1 MTTANKVTIGRIIL
15 VPFFVVLMLYYFR
28 HPKQELY
35 RYLAI
40 ATFLAATISDGID
53 GYLARHRGQATQLGT
68 FMDPIADKLLMF
80 SGLFL
85 LTFEFEKNPFGQHIP
100 LFLTGIVIG
109 RDVIVVAG
117 STLLYVVIGN
127 VEVKP
132 HILSKTGAVLQM
144 VCIGW
149 VLLKVNVS
157 WSVMVT
163 LWLAIAAAA
172 CVVISGLLY
181 LREGIRQ
188 FSEHPAGQPGG
199 SEAEDSGP

>member
-15 VPFFVVLMLYYFR
+15 VPFFVVQMLYYFR
-28 HPKQELY
+28 TGDELH
-35 RYLAI
+35 RYFAM
-40 ATFLAATISDGID
+40 AAFLVATISDGID
-53 GYLARHRGQATQLGT
+53 GYLARHHGQATQIGAFL
-68 FMDPIADKLLMF
+68 DPIADKLLMF

-85 LTFEFEKNPFGQHIP
+85 LTFEFEKNPFEQHIP

-172 CVVISGLLY
+172 CVVSSGLLY

-188 FSEHPAGQPGG
+188 FSEHPVGQPGG